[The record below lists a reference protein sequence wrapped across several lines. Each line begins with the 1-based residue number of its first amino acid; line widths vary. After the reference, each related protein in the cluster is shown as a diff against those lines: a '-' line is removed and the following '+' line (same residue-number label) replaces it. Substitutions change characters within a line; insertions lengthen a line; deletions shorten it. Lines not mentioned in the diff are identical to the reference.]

1 MLDKRQGISARIFLL
16 HSKLAVGLSAVLF
29 LVCVTGTFSLLRDEI
44 RTWEQAHHHA
54 EALAQA
60 YEFGYVPDAMQDT
73 AITQLLSHFYQSGI
87 AFIESPIYIRLPYGQ
102 GDFAKVDYQPLL
114 PDPTS
119 KQREWQ
125 STYVQPYALTTQFSP
140 HDYFLSELF
149 YSVHHYLNLPNGEYI
164 VGIATLF
171 GLLVAL
177 SGLVLVWKQRQRIFQ
192 RNTQQGVG
200 AWRHW
205 HRRFGLV
212 AFPIVFILFFTGII
226 LTLGIVFQASYAVLL
241 YSGDQAALRADAG
254 YIRTQRPPAL
264 DVTVPNNQLAYV
276 DAMRMIP
283 YRLKQAREA
292 LAPFKVKYISAYN
305 LHAQNAVLEVEGF
318 GTEIF
323 PQRKR
328 IHIEL
333 MSGKVLFETTNTYDN
348 DVRRSL
354 ELVHQLHFA
363 NFTGAWM
370 KWLYIGL
377 SALLCVLIASGTL
390 VWLARYQKTRQVV
403 PAQIKRWQSFVYGS
417 FAAVFTACTFA
428 IFSARFLPSSE
439 MLGYL
444 RGDLVT
450 YVFTL
455 TLFIVFAGS
464 YFRVYQFP
472 LRSLQVCQLTLFA
485 LLGFEL
491 FWLVNHF
498 TQPTIAWMLVQ
509 DLLLVD
515 VMWLL
520 LLMGVTMLKR
530 AIRSNQVALSCP
542 PPQV

>member
-16 HSKLAVGLSAVLF
+16 HSKLAVGLSAILF

-44 RTWEQAHHHA
+44 RTWEQAHHNV

-60 YEFGYVPDAMQDT
+60 QEFAYVPNDMQDA
-73 AITQLLSHFYQSGI
+73 AITHLLSHFYQSGI
-87 AFIESPIYIRLPYGQ
+87 AFIESPIYVRLPYAQ

-114 PDPTS
+114 PDAIS
-119 KQREWQ
+119 KQREWK
-125 STYVQPYALTTQFSP
+125 STYVQPYALNTQFSP

-149 YSVHHYLNLPNGEYI
+149 YSVHHYLNLPNGEYV
-164 VGIATLF
+164 VGFSTLF
-171 GLLVAL
+171 GLLIVA
-177 SGLVLVWKQRQRIFQ
+177 SGLVLVWKQRHRIFQ
-192 RNTQQGVG
+192 RNTQRGVG
-200 AWRHW
+200 NWRHW
-205 HRRFGLV
+205 HRRFGLM
-212 AFPIVFILFFTGII
+212 AFPVAFILFFTGLI

-241 YSGDQAALRADAG
+241 YGGDQEALRADAG
-254 YIRTQRPPAL
+254 YIRTQRNPAS
-264 DVTVPNNQLAYV
+264 DVTVLNNQLAYV

-292 LAPFKVKYISAYN
+292 LAPFQMKYVAAYN

-318 GTEIF
+318 GTESF

-333 MSGKVLFETTNTYDN
+333 TSGKVLFETTNTYDN

-363 NFTGAWM
+363 NFTGVWM
-370 KWLYIGL
+370 KWLYIVL

-390 VWLARYQKTRQVV
+390 VWLARYQKTRQVLTS
-403 PAQIKRWQSFVYGS
+403 QIKYWQSFVYGS
-417 FAAVFTACTFA
+417 FTAVFTACTFS

-439 MLGYL
+439 ALGYL

-450 YVFTL
+450 YVFTVA
-455 TLFIVFAGS
+455 LFIVFAGS
-464 YFRVYQFP
+464 FFRAYQFS
-472 LRSLQVCQLTLFA
+472 LRSLQVCQFTLVA

-491 FWLVNHF
+491 LWLVNHF
-498 TQPTIAWMLVQ
+498 MQPTISWMLVQ
-509 DLLLVD
+509 DILLVD

-520 LLMGVTMLKR
+520 LLIGVEMLKQ
-530 AIRSNQVALSCP
+530 AIRTNQLTLSHP
-542 PPQV
+542 LPQA